1 MDETLKSGSRLD
13 RGDGSTGRAGSGVS
27 RERSIVEIF
36 KDMIENIQEIVRCE
50 IRLVKAD
57 LKLEARRRWPPV
69 RLVLIGAIVGLYGA
83 GYLLSSAVYALALI
97 MPPWAAS
104 ACVGVVLA
112 IVAGAMIN
120 AGLGHWR
127 QLSPEPLNV
136 NKTIKEDVAWSKHQ
150 GR

>member
-1 MDETLKSGSRLD
+1 MEEWLKSS
-13 RGDGSTGRAGSGVS
+13 RAGSGVS
-27 RERSIVEIF
+27 RDRSIIDIF

-50 IRLVKAD
+50 IRLAKAD
-57 LKLEARRRWPPV
+57 VKLEAGRRWPPI
-69 RLVLIGAIVGLYGA
+69 RLLLAGAVVGLFGV

-104 ACVGVVLA
+104 AFVGVVLA

-127 QLSPEPLNV
+127 QLSPEPGNV
-136 NKTIKEDVAWSKHQ
+136 NGTTKEDVAWSKHQ
-150 GR
+150 AT

>member
-1 MDETLKSGSRLD
+1 MDETLRSDSRLD
-13 RGDGSTGRAGSGVS
+13 RGDGSMGRAGSGVP
-27 RERSIVEIF
+27 RERSIVDIF
-36 KDMIENIQEIVRCE
+36 KDMIDNIQEIVRCE
-50 IRLVKAD
+50 IRLVRAD
-57 LKLEARRRWPPV
+57 LKQEAGRRWPPV
-69 RLVLIGAIVGLYGA
+69 RLLLIGAVVGLYSA
-83 GYLLSSAVYALALI
+83 GHLLSSAVYALALI